1 VVPALEI
8 IAVLQQIMPE
18 VVLVSSKA
26 EDDLTSCIE
35 KAGLF
40 VHKFLYLFKSPK
52 RKPSSP
58 NRFFS

>member
-1 VVPALEI
+1 VVRALEI

-35 KAGLF
+35 KAG
-40 VHKFLYLFKSPK
+40 
-52 RKPSSP
+52 
-58 NRFFS
+58 